1 LPLLE
6 QLPETEAEDPTI
18 SFQTGLEHILLVDDE
33 KPVAQIE
40 KQMLNRLGYKVTMH
54 TNSQEALECFRANPE
69 AFDLLLTDVTM
80 PDITGDRLAQEVLTI
95 RPDIPVLLCTG
106 FSENID
112 KRKAEQI
119 GIKGFLMKPVGKSD
133 MARTVRQILDNP

>member
-1 LPLLE
+1 
-6 QLPETEAEDPTI
+6 
-18 SFQTGLEHILLVDDE
+18 LEHILLVDDE

-80 PDITGDRLAQEVLTI
+80 PGITGDRLAQEVLTI

-133 MARTVRQILDNP
+133 MARTVRQILDNR